1 MRAEDES
8 ENKRQEKKSE
18 ELTSTSSE
26 MWSVSRTEAERA
38 LSMCRESLN
47 AFEEFLER
55 EAETQRI
62 FEKMQSEKGQRL
74 FPIYRNVLVATPSLG

>member
-1 MRAEDES
+1 MRAEIES
-8 ENKRQEKKSE
+8 KSKKQERKGE
-18 ELTSTSSE
+18 ELTVRGSD
-26 MWSVSRTEAERA
+26 MRSVSRTEAERA

-62 FEKMQSEKGQRL
+62 SERMQSEKRQRL
-74 FPIYRNVLVATPSLG
+74 FPIYRNVLVEMPSLG